1 MIVTHCESKYEL
13 CIIWRRKRER
23 ERERGREREW
33 RCVSIGNIEPNYLS
47 SNSINNVIMRGAM
60 YH

>member
-1 MIVTHCESKYEL
+1 MIVTHRESKYEL
-13 CIIWRRKRER
+13 CIIWTEREKR